1 MSEFIVLVSG
11 GLRWQIRPGLEPLL
25 GPDGLR
31 LREWLAAGQ
40 AHPVKDG
47 PHRTVYHVVLPEL
60 DFYLK
65 HNRQADRG
73 AWLRDLVRPSKA
85 RGEYEH
91 ALAVAARG
99 VPTVEPL
106 AVGEPCEGP
115 GLRHSFLITRTLPE
129 TRPLNSF
136 LESTLPQ
143 WPARRRARLRQR
155 LAVALGHLLARMHAA
170 GIIHHDLHP
179 GNLLLRLDADDRPEL
194 FLIDLHSVRL
204 GAPLSWRARRKNL
217 IILNRWFMLRSDRT
231 DRLRCWLAYYSQSA
245 LHPPRSDMRA
255 AARDMERGTLA
266 SNLRFWRTRD
276 RRCRGRNRHF
286 QRLRGAEVAG
296 HAVADLAPDVL
307 APLLA
312 DPDAPFER
320 LGVVVLKKSPS
331 SAVVEFD
338 LPGPHGPRRVV
349 YKRFAVTRWSDPWA
363 ALFRPTPALRS
374 YVMGHG
380 LLSRCLPTPRPLA
393 VWHRYRHGLPY
404 EGYLLTEKVPD
415 ALELLPFVNHLFT
428 LAQAER
434 LPLLRGL
441 IDRIAHL
448 LSSLHQRRLSHRDLK
463 AANLLV
469 GGVSRLASGGEISIC
484 FIDLV
489 GVRRPLKLRRSRRV
503 QNLARLN
510 TSFLQHPCLTRSDRL
525 RFLRLYLSW
534 GLRGRIGWKRWWR
547 QIEEATACKVRHNL
561 RSGRPLG

>member
-1 MSEFIVLVSG
+1 MSESIVLMAG
-11 GLRWQIRPGLEPLL
+11 GVRWQIRPGLEPLF

-31 LREWLAAGQ
+31 LNEWLAAGQ
-40 AHPVKDG
+40 AHTVKDG
-47 PHRTVYHVVLPEL
+47 PHRTVYHVVLPGR

-65 HNRQADRG
+65 HNRQTDRR
-73 AWLRDLVRPSKA
+73 AWLRELVRPSKA

-106 AVGEPCEGP
+106 AIGEPCP
-115 GLRHSFLITRTLPE
+115 GTGSRHSFLITRTLPE

-155 LAVALGHLLARMHAA
+155 LAVALGHLLARMHDA
-170 GIIHHDLHP
+170 GITHHDLHP

-194 FLIDLHSVRL
+194 FLIDLHAVRL
-204 GAPLSWRARRKNL
+204 GAPLSGRARRANL
-217 IILNRWFMLRSDRT
+217 VILNRWFMLRSERT
-231 DRLRCWLAYYSQSA
+231 DRFRCWRAYGAQSTIRSSQGE
-245 LHPPRSDMRA
+245 MQA
-255 AARDMERGTLA
+255 AARDLESGTLA
-266 SNLRFWRTRD
+266 SNLRFWKGRD

-286 QRLRGAEVAG
+286 QRLHGPDVAG
-296 HAVADLAPDVL
+296 HAVADLAPGVL

-320 LGVVVLKKSPS
+320 PGVVVLKKSPS

-338 LPGPHGPRRVV
+338 LSCSHGPRRVI

-380 LLSRCLPTPRPLA
+380 LLLRCLPTPRPLA
-393 VWHRYRHGLPY
+393 VWHRYRHGLPH
-404 EGYLLTEKVPD
+404 EGYLITEKVPD
-415 ALELLPFVNHLFT
+415 AQELVPFVNHLHT
-428 LAQAER
+428 LPEAER

-448 LSSLHQRRLSHRDLK
+448 LGSLHQRRLTHRDLK
-463 AANLLV
+463 AA
-469 GGVSRLASGGEISIC
+469 
-484 FIDLV
+484 
-489 GVRRPLKLRRSRRV
+489 K
-503 QNLARLN
+503 
-510 TSFLQHPCLTRSDRL
+510 
-525 RFLRLYLSW
+525 
-534 GLRGRIGWKRWWR
+534 
-547 QIEEATACKVRHNL
+547 
-561 RSGRPLG
+561 